1 MLVTGFKTAAIA
13 SGIKAGGALDLALIY
28 SEKPATAA
36 AVFTQNTFI
45 AAPLIV
51 SKEHLEQTG
60 HKARAILVNSGNANA
75 ATGEAGIQ
83 AARACVDALAAQIGC
98 PSKEILVSS
107 TGVIG
112 RPFPVQTIRASVP
125 KLVASLLPTN
135 IEMLARGIM
144 TTDTVPKIAAAEVG
158 SAHIAGV
165 AKGAGMIHP
174 DMATMLSFIM
184 TDAEMSYPD
193 LIEALQYAVH
203 RSFNSISVDGDTS
216 TNDMVVVLANGGSG
230 IRPPAADFRD
240 KLTDVCTQ
248 LAKAI
253 VRDGEGASKFV
264 EIIIEGAPNEKAAHK
279 IGREIAR
286 SPLVKTAIYGADP
299 NWGRIVGAIGNSGVP
314 LKSLKVDIYIGG
326 VPISD
331 STLDQARQKL
341 SGKEVEIRVVLDSG
355 DASARVWT
363 CDLTEGYIRINAD
376 YTT

>member
-13 SGIKAGGALDLALIY
+13 SGIKTGGVLDLALIY

-83 AARACVDALAAQIGC
+83 AARTCVDALAAQIGC
-98 PSKEILVSS
+98 PAKEILVSS

-112 RPFPVQTIRASVP
+112 RPFPVQTIKASVP
-125 KLVASLLPTN
+125 KLVSALLPTN
-135 IEMLARGIM
+135 IELLARGIM
-144 TTDTVPKIAAAEVG
+144 TTDTVPKIATAEVG
-158 SAHIAGV
+158 GVHIAGV

-184 TDAEMSYPD
+184 TDAEIGYPELMD
-193 LIEALQYAVH
+193 ALHYAAH

-216 TNDMVVVLANGGSG
+216 TNDMVVVLANGASG
-230 IRPPAADFRD
+230 KRPAAADFRD
-240 KLTDVCTQ
+240 KLTEVCTQ

-264 EIIIEGAPNEKAAHK
+264 ELIIEGAPSETAAHT
-279 IGREIAR
+279 IGRAIAR

-314 LKSLKVDIYIGG
+314 LQSLHVDIYIGG
-326 VPISD
+326 VLISD

-341 SGKEVEIRVVLDSG
+341 SEKEVQIRVVLDCGS
-355 DASARVWT
+355 ASARVWT